1 MLNFPTIL
9 SSQSVGY
16 ELPPKQSFETIPFEY
31 INGFIVVDVIFNKT
45 FPLKFILDT
54 GATNT
59 IISKKNIVQIF
70 DMPFGRTF
78 QVYGADLSTV
88 LYAHLVKSVHLA
100 TEALVAPS
108 QDILVLE
115 EDYFNFH
122 RVTGLEIHGVLGADM
137 FARFRM
143 KIDFKNKIITLHNE
157 KSKKLKFKGFQSVE
171 MVVQKSKPY
180 IVCQTT
186 LSNETV
192 LDTKLLID
200 TGASTALMLNT
211 STDESLVLP
220 PKIIPG
226 NLGLGLGGVIEGYIG
241 RVPYLE
247 LGSNMLENVV
257 CRFQEVTPHDSL
269 SLVFRNGII
278 GNFILDRFTVILD
291 YPNQRLY
298 IKPNKKWTRKFI
310 FDKSGINFI
319 SIGLGKKTYYVN
331 SLIEHSPAAL
341 AGVESGDIIL
351 KVNHKYS
358 AMMSYDKIKKSFQ
371 GKTGKTIKLKLKRGK
386 EKIKVDFKLKD
397 LI

>member
-1 MLNFPTIL
+1 
-9 SSQSVGY
+9 
-16 ELPPKQSFETIPFEY
+16 
-31 INGFIVVDVIFNKT
+31 
-45 FPLKFILDT
+45 
-54 GATNT
+54 
-59 IISKKNIVQIF
+59 
-70 DMPFGRTF
+70 
-78 QVYGADLSTV
+78 
-88 LYAHLVKSVHLA
+88 VHLA
-100 TEALVAPS
+100 TEELVAPS

-143 KIDFKNKIITLHNE
+143 KIDFKHKIITLHNE
-157 KSKKLKFKGFQSVE
+157 KSKKLKIKGFQSVE

-180 IVCQTT
+180 IVCKTT